1 MKYFCSLI
9 ITLFLTTTSF
19 LFPSNNTLPASH
31 QEHAQQWANNL
42 TYNLTPAE
50 IQLTANIIYLLH
62 ANALIDMKIRQFVIP
77 ITKLNQAIRSNI
89 INYKNTADE
98 LATLKT
104 LLDRLSH
111 IIGARTIYNQKLQ
124 TGLTYYNKN
133 NSGLLT
139 KPLEDLQRYG
149 QQALNDYAESKHAEM
164 TQKLL
169 ASAEILEAHVHTLQ
183 AIANLHKGL
192 AEGAFMD
199 YFNNNDVTKNIIAL
213 ATLDELLNNN
223 MVATKNA
230 ENVLNTID
238 TSTDYALKLISSAN
252 DIYKQHYAA
261 LYAYISSDTFDQTYA
276 VTLFG
281 MNDMLPDEYK
291 SLLPHPDHIFEHVLQ
306 TIKLYTKIE
315 VIQ

>member
-1 MKYFCSLI
+1 MNCFCSLI
-9 ITLFLTTTSF
+9 IAITFTITSYI
-19 LFPSNNTLPASH
+19 FPSDSISLTSH
-31 QEHAQQWANNL
+31 QQHAQQWADNL
-42 TYNLTPAE
+42 THNLTPTE
-50 IQLTANIIYLLH
+50 IQLTANIVYLLH
-62 ANALIDMKIRQFVIP
+62 TNALIDMKIRQFVIP

-89 INYKNTADE
+89 INYKNTANE
-98 LATLKT
+98 LAILKT
-104 LLDRLSH
+104 LLERLSH

-133 NSGLLT
+133 NNGQLT
-139 KPLEDLQRYG
+139 TYLENLQLYG
-149 QQALNDYAESKHAEM
+149 QQALNDYAESNRAEM
-164 TQKLL
+164 SQKLL
-169 ASAEILEAHVHTLQ
+169 SSAEILEAHVPTLQ

-192 AEGAFMD
+192 AENSFLD
-199 YFNNNDVTKNIIAL
+199 YFKNNDATKNIIAL

-230 ENVLNTID
+230 ENVLNTLD
-238 TSTDYALKLISSAN
+238 ASTEYALKLISSAN

-261 LYAYISSDTFDQTYA
+261 LYAHISSDKFDQTYA

-281 MNDMLPDEYK
+281 MNDILPDEYK

-315 VIQ
+315 ITQ

>member
-1 MKYFCSLI
+1 MNYFCSLV
-9 ITLFLTTTSF
+9 ITLFFSTSF
-19 LFPSNNTLPASH
+19 LFSSNTTLPTSH
-31 QEHAQQWANNL
+31 QEHAQQWAENL
-42 TYNLTPAE
+42 TKNLTSAE
-50 IQLTANIIYLLH
+50 IQLTTNIIYLLH
-62 ANALIDMKIRQFVIP
+62 ANALIDMKIRLFVIP

-104 LLDRLSH
+104 LLDRLSLL
-111 IIGARTIYNQKLQ
+111 IGARTIYNQKLQ

-139 KPLEDLQRYG
+139 QPLEELQLYG
-149 QQALNDYAESKHAEM
+149 QQALNEYAESKRAEM
-164 TQKLL
+164 SQKLL
-169 ASAEILEAHVHTLQ
+169 SSAEILDAHVPTLQ

-192 AEGAFMD
+192 AEGAFID
-199 YFNNNDVTKNIIAL
+199 YFKNNETTKNIIAL

-223 MVATKNA
+223 IIATKNT

-238 TSTDYALKLISSAN
+238 SSTDYALKLISSAN

-261 LYAYISSDTFDQTYA
+261 LYTHISSDTFDQTHA

-281 MNDMLPDEYK
+281 MNDILPDEYK